1 MQDLVISEEFP
12 NVNNL
17 IFTIATSFV
26 TKIRSRFN
34 NQSIDDLQFEKGYFA
49 EESYYK

>member
-1 MQDLVISEEFP
+1 MRNLVISEKFP

-17 IFTIATSFV
+17 IFSIATSFV

-34 NQSIDDLQFEKGYFA
+34 NQSIDDLQFEKDYFA
-49 EESYYK
+49 KESYYR